1 MHILTDIWAGLV
13 KEASKT
19 LLKTQR
25 LQQEVSSK
33 IRKRGMAFTD
43 DEDDDDENAV
53 EDAVNNN

>member
-1 MHILTDIWAGLV
+1 LTDIGAGLV

-33 IRKRGMAFTD
+33 IRKRGVAFTD